1 MGELGQQRFPEISR
15 RFLGEAVGDAD
26 ISAVPEAPLF
36 YHIHQ
41 HLGGFSQSSGLMH
54 RGDLAALGLSRHP
67 DAQHSGDLRHGDIH
81 PTVSCQV
88 VHGFQAEQGVQMVV
102 IIQHLF
108 LRGLEIVTRVLALTD
123 LLRQH
128 HHFRPCGERI
138 KDKHLSL
145 RMLGH
150 VRIGSVS
157 GRVVA
162 ARQVLGNGDAEN
174 SLSVTEGFQPLPH
187 VGAGGAGLSLILL
200 QILHHLCHV
209 QICVVHIFPFR
220 HDLHGNGC
228 KRAVLPG
235 DDVAGRIRYNFVF
248 HTDPSITNHRFFNNR
263 CYCINNP

>member
-1 MGELGQQRFPEISR
+1 
-15 RFLGEAVGDAD
+15 
-26 ISAVPEAPLF
+26 
-36 YHIHQ
+36 
-41 HLGGFSQSSGLMH
+41 MH
-54 RGDLAALGLSRHP
+54 RGDLTALGLSRHP
-67 DAQHSGDLRHGDIH
+67 DAQHSCDLRHGDIH

-128 HHFRPCGERI
+128 HHFRSRCQRI
-138 KDKHLSL
+138 KDEHLPL

-174 SLSVTEGFQPLPH
+174 FLSVTEGFQPLPH

-200 QILHHLCHV
+200 QILHHLRHV

-220 HDLHGNGC
+220 HDLHRNGG

-235 DDVAGRIRYNFVF
+235 DDVAGRIRYDFIF
-248 HTDPSITNHRFFNNR
+248 HNNPSIKPCYRFFKNR
-263 CYCINNP
+263 CYCISNR